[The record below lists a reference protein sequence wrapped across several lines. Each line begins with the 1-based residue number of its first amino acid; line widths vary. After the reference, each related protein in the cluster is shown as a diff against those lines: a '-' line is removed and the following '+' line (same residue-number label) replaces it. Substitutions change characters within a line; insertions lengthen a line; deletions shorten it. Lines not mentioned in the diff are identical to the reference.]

1 MARFYSYATTN
12 LLPKRPNSIL
22 VFIVAGRRIR
32 QPIVSVLGHVDHG
45 KTLLLDRIR
54 GTTVAAREAGAITQ
68 HIGATE
74 VPVETIEELCSG
86 IMERFG
92 VGVKLPGLLFID
104 TPGHE
109 AFANLRR
116 RGGAL
121 ADLAVLV
128 IDINEGFMPQ
138 TLESISL
145 LKSTRTPFV
154 VAANKIDLVP
164 GWRPVEG
171 ACFMDSVG
179 KQNRFTQA
187 EIDRKI
193 YELVG
198 KLHDLGFD
206 AERFDRVGDFRRQVC
221 IVPTSAKTGEGI
233 PELLAILAGLAQ
245 RFMGK
250 ELTVEVRGPARGTV
264 LEVKEEVGLG
274 TTIDAIIYE
283 GTLSK
288 RETIAVGGL
297 RDVMVSK
304 VRALLQPKP
313 LDEIRDPQDK
323 FRYVDEVV
331 AAAGVKIVA
340 QGLEGALA
348 GAPVWAVR
356 SEKEIDELRQKVRDE
371 LDRLRIALDINGV
384 VVKAD
389 TLGSLEALEGQLRV
403 HRVPIRRADI
413 GEVSRRDVVEAA
425 TVARDDPL
433 LGVVLAFNVGVSP
446 DAREEARNRG
456 VQLIKQNVIYKLIEA
471 YEEWVEQKR
480 EEVKRKKLEGFF
492 RPAKFVIK
500 QGFVFRRSNPAIVGV
515 DILGGVLKP
524 KSPIMRKDG
533 RQVGK
538 IKEIQRERE
547 SVAEAKMGDEL
558 AVSIEGGVVGRN
570 INEGDILYVDIP
582 RDHVIVLK
590 RDLKDVLSAD
600 ELDVLGEIIAV
611 KQRKDPT
618 YGIM

>member
-1 MARFYSYATTN
+1 VARFYSYATTN

>member
-1 MARFYSYATTN
+1 M
-12 LLPKRPNSIL
+12 
-22 VFIVAGRRIR
+22 VAGRRIR